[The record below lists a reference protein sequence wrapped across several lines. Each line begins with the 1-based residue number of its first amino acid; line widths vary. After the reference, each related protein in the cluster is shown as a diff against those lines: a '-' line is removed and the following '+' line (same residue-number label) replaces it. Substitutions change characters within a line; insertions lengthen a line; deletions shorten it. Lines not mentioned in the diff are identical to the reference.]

1 MAPAP
6 QGPTPRVP
14 WPQPSTI
21 GPKLNF
27 QGSSACPLPPLPP
40 PSPPSPTPWL
50 HGPSGPGPYPH
61 GPMVQPSTIEL
72 SFKGSS
78 ACQLPP
84 LPPTARP
91 SPMVPRAPVHARFLS
106 PRPLRP
112 LRPLPI
118 MALAPCFMVS
128 AALGKLSFKPGPLPP
143 AIPRPTR
150 PYAPPST
157 CLPPPHPHTPHPPH
171 PTPPPPTPP
180 PVGVEPDRACFN
192 S

>member
-84 LPPTARP
+84 LPPTAP
-91 SPMVPRAPVHARFLS
+91 H
-106 PRPLRP
+106 
-112 LRPLPI
+112 
-118 MALAPCFMVS
+118 
-128 AALGKLSFKPGPLPP
+128 GPLPHGFMAP
-143 AIPRPTR
+143 A
-150 PYAPPST
+150 AQG
-157 CLPPPHPHTPHPPH
+157 LPLWCQGLQCMPASS
-171 PTPPPPTPP
+171 TPPALSAHS
-180 PVGVEPDRACFN
+180 DRSPSWPWPHASWFQRP
-192 S
+192 